1 MAAIPFFSAAWIAC
15 AFVLPLEVLVMS
27 HFCVLRGARAAGAD
41 AVTDRRLSD
50 QEVPVE
56 LIIREFGKPVDIV
69 MPRRRPPPCYPDT
82 RTPILW

>member
-41 AVTDRRLSD
+41 PGTDRRLSD

-56 LIIREFGKPVDIV
+56 LIILEFGKPVADIV
-69 MPRRRPPPCYPDT
+69 MDLLKQEQKHRQSKPR
-82 RTPILW
+82 